1 MTLPITA
8 KLSKAFYERFGEQV
22 TNELVD
28 WFNSVDATY
37 KSEIRELADVLWARF
52 EARLDQ
58 RSAELRAEMKSMKS
72 ELLAW
77 MFAFWVTS
85 TITLGELILTR

>member
-1 MTLPITA
+1 VTLPITA